1 MHISSNKYIKTVK
14 ETASERANRS
24 KNRIIKNRQK
34 SPIIKFNLLPN
45 CIFSGLD
52 GDIIR
57 SEKEWS
63 GVGNY
68 HKISFSLLH
77 SIHSLIAANE
87 QTEMV
92 FVVVHLKNSDHF
104 QFSVVAKKR
113 ANNLIS

>member
-1 MHISSNKYIKTVK
+1 M
-14 ETASERANRS
+14 
-24 KNRIIKNRQK
+24 
-34 SPIIKFNLLPN
+34 
-45 CIFSGLD
+45 D

-104 QFSVVAKKR
+104 QFSYIVAKKR